1 MLKISTKRSTMVS
14 LVISV
19 TFFVL
24 CVVAVF
30 FMPTV
35 INMLIDTPD
44 NIGNRGDITNGGRV
58 YVHVVS
64 YVLLST
70 FALCDVFNMLLLLR
84 VRKGLVFT
92 EKSVSLIRLVS
103 WGCLG
108 ICLCFLLLG
117 VYFQLALIVAFLALF
132 LSLCL
137 RVVKNVIEEA
147 TEIKGEND
155 LTV

>member
-24 CVVAVF
+24 CVAAVF

-44 NIGNRGDITNGGRV
+44 NIGNRGDITTAGRV
-58 YVHVVS
+58 YVHIVS
-64 YVLLST
+64 YVLL
-70 FALCDVFNMLLLLR
+70 FVFVLADVFLTFLLFR
-84 VRKGLVFT
+84 VRRGLVFSPI
-92 EKSVSLIRLVS
+92 SVSLIRSVS
-103 WGCLG
+103 WSCIG
-108 ICLCFLLLG
+108 ICVCFLLLG
-117 VYFQLALIVAFLALF
+117 VYFQLAFIMAFLALF

>member
-1 MLKISTKRSTMVS
+1 MLKISTKRSTMIS
-14 LVISV
+14 IVISV

-24 CVVAVF
+24 CVAAVF

-35 INMLIDTPD
+35 IDMLIDTPD
-44 NIGNRGDITNGGRV
+44 NIGNRGDITTAGRV
-58 YVHVVS
+58 YVHIIS
-64 YVLLST
+64 YVLLAV
-70 FALCDVFNMLLLLR
+70 FALADVFNTLLLLR

-92 EKSVSLIRLVS
+92 PQSVSLIRYEAWS
-103 WGCLG
+103 CMGMF
-108 ICLCFLLLG
+108 LCFLLLG
-117 VYFQLALIVAFLALF
+117 VYFQLSFIMAFLSIF
-132 LSLCL
+132 LGLCL

>member
-24 CVVAVF
+24 CVAAVF

-44 NIGNRGDITNGGRV
+44 NIGNTGDITSAGRV
-58 YVHVVS
+58 YVHIVS
-64 YVLLST
+64 YILLFV
-70 FALCDVFNMLLLLR
+70 FALADVFNTLLLLR

-92 EKSVSLIRLVS
+92 PLSVSLIRFVS
-103 WGCLG
+103 WSCLG
-108 ICLCFLLLG
+108 VCVCFLLLG
-117 VYFQLALIVAFLALF
+117 VYFQLAFIMAFLALF

>member
-1 MLKISTKRSTMVS
+1 MLKLSTKRSTMLS

-24 CVVAVF
+24 CIAAVF

-44 NIGNRGDITNGGRV
+44 NIGNRGDITSAGRV
-58 YVHVVS
+58 YVHIIS
-64 YVLLST
+64 YILLAV
-70 FALCDVFNMLLLLR
+70 FILADVFNTFLLLR
-84 VRKGLVFT
+84 VRKGKVFT
-92 EKSVSLIRLVS
+92 PISVSLIRYVS
-103 WGCLG
+103 WCCMGV
-108 ICLCFLLLG
+108 CLCFLLLG
-117 VYFQLALIVAFLALF
+117 IYFQLAFIMAFLALF

-147 TEIKGEND
+147 TEIKDEND

>member
-1 MLKISTKRSTMVS
+1 MLKISTKRSTMIS
-14 LVISV
+14 IVISV

-24 CVVAVF
+24 CVAAVF

-35 INMLIDTPD
+35 IDMLIDTPD
-44 NIGNRGDITNGGRV
+44 NIGNRGAITSGGRV
-58 YVHVVS
+58 YVHIVS
-64 YVLLST
+64 YVLLSV
-70 FALCDVFNMLLLLR
+70 FVLADVFLTFLLLR

-92 EKSVSLIRLVS
+92 PLSVSLIRYVS
-103 WGCLG
+103 WSCLG
-108 ICLCFLLLG
+108 VCLCFLLLG
-117 VYFQLALIVAFLALF
+117 VYFQLAFIMAFLALF

>member
-24 CVVAVF
+24 CVAAVF

-35 INMLIDTPD
+35 IDMLIDTPD
-44 NIGNRGDITNGGRV
+44 NIGNRGDITTTGRV
-58 YVHVVS
+58 YVHIVS
-64 YVLLST
+64 YVLLSV
-70 FALCDVFNMLLLLR
+70 FALADVFLTFLLLR

-92 EKSVSLIRLVS
+92 PISVSLIRYVS
-103 WGCLG
+103 WSCLG
-108 ICLCFLLLG
+108 VCVCFLLLG
-117 VYFQLALIVAFLALF
+117 VYFQLALIMAFLALF

>member
-1 MLKISTKRSTMVS
+1 MLKISTKRSTLVS

-24 CVVAVF
+24 CIAAVF

-35 INMLIDTPD
+35 IDMIIDTPD
-44 NIGNRGDITNGGRV
+44 NIGNRGDITTSGRV
-58 YVHVVS
+58 YVHIVS
-64 YVLLST
+64 YVLLSV
-70 FALCDVFNMLLLLR
+70 FALADVFLTFLLLR
-84 VRKGLVFT
+84 VRKGKVFT
-92 EKSVSLIRLVS
+92 PISVSLIRFVS
-103 WGCLG
+103 WCCMGV
-108 ICLCFLLLG
+108 CLCFLLLG
-117 VYFQLALIVAFLALF
+117 VYFQLALIMAFLALF

-147 TEIKGEND
+147 TQIKDEND

>member
-1 MLKISTKRSTMVS
+1 MLKISTKRSTMLS

-19 TFFVL
+19 IFFVL
-24 CVVAVF
+24 CVAAVF

-35 INMLIDTPD
+35 IDMIIDTPD
-44 NIGNRGDITNGGRV
+44 NIGNRGAITSAGRV
-58 YVHVVS
+58 YVHIIS
-64 YVLLST
+64 YVLLFV
-70 FALCDVFNMLLLLR
+70 FALADVFNILLLAR

-92 EKSVSLIRLVS
+92 PCSVSLIRFVS
-103 WGCLG
+103 WSCAGV
-108 ICLCFLLLG
+108 CLCFLLLG
-117 VYFQLALIVAFLALF
+117 VYFQLAFIMAFLALF

-147 TEIKGEND
+147 TEIKHEND

>member
-24 CVVAVF
+24 CVAAVF
-30 FMPTV
+30 FMPKV
-35 INMLIDTPD
+35 INMLIDTSD
-44 NIGNRGDITNGGRV
+44 NIGNRGDITTAGRV
-58 YVHVVS
+58 YVHIVS
-64 YVLLST
+64 YVLLFV
-70 FALCDVFNMLLLLR
+70 FALADVFLTFLLFR
-84 VRKGLVFT
+84 VRRGLVFSPI
-92 EKSVSLIRLVS
+92 SVSLIRYVS
-103 WGCLG
+103 WSCIGVC
-108 ICLCFLLLG
+108 ICFLLLG
-117 VYFQLALIVAFLALF
+117 VYFQLAFIMAFLALF